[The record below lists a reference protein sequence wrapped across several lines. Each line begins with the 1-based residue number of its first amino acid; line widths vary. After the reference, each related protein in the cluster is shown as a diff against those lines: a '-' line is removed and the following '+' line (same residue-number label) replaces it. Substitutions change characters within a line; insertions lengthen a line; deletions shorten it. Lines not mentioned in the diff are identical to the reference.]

1 MAFDERA
8 DEGVD
13 GARVGEC
20 GEARRRLDSS
30 RQRATPRWRA
40 RRRRRARRRARG
52 AETSG
57 EGRGR
62 RAARRAR
69 ADAARGDD
77 GAGGALFWIHTAR
90 ARTTLGDVARAHGCE
105 EETLMRFNVG
115 GAIEAGTE
123 VLIPCRALAPRAAT
137 GGATT
142 RRARGFEE
150 GARATGARVDWV
162 HAVFFFAGLGIGLC
176 VFGERG
182 VWGRA
187 RTRARDEGARRGG
200 GERL

>member
-1 MAFDERA
+1 MA
-8 DEGVD
+8 
-13 GARVGEC
+13 
-20 GEARRRLDSS
+20 
-30 RQRATPRWRA
+30 RATATARATARA
-40 RRRRRARRRARG
+40 RRGDVGRGTRATRG
-52 AETSG
+52 A
-57 EGRGR
+57 
-62 RAARRAR
+62 AR
-69 ADAARGDD
+69 ASGAARGDD

-200 GERL
+200 DERL

>member
-69 ADAARGDD
+69 GARREATTVRAARCFGFTPRAR
-77 GAGGALFWIHTAR
+77 GRRSATSR
-90 ARTTLGDVARAHGCE
+90 ART
-105 EETLMRFNVG
+105 
-115 GAIEAGTE
+115 
-123 VLIPCRALAPRAAT
+123 
-137 GGATT
+137 
-142 RRARGFEE
+142 
-150 GARATGARVDWV
+150 
-162 HAVFFFAGLGIGLC
+162 
-176 VFGERG
+176 
-182 VWGRA
+182 
-187 RTRARDEGARRGG
+187 GARR
-200 GERL
+200 RR